1 MPCIKTANKPRAAA
15 RVKSRKLAVTAPR
28 ARRLEFRAC
37 TPSTSPMPPDPD
49 DAPPPDVEGWLERVR
64 AGDQQAARLL
74 VEHLYPQVI
83 RIVRARLPR
92 RGGEEDLAQEIFLK
106 MFSRLDQYQGQ
117 VPLAHWVSR
126 IAVTTCIDALR
137 AQRRRPELRWADLSE
152 GEADVL
158 DAVLTNENAADTA
171 DALAAHELVH
181 KLLEQLSPPD
191 RLVLQLLDL
200 EQKTLVEIRDLTGW
214 NITLIKVRAFRARRK
229 LRKHFQQLSQKE
241 RS

>member
-1 MPCIKTANKPRAAA
+1 
-15 RVKSRKLAVTAPR
+15 
-28 ARRLEFRAC
+28 
-37 TPSTSPMPPDPD
+37 MPPKS
-49 DAPPPDVEGWLERVR
+49 DADYESTPDVEGWLERVR
-64 AGDQQAARLL
+64 AGDQRAASEL

-92 RGGEEDLAQEIFLK
+92 RGGEEDLAQEVFLK

-137 AQRRRPELRWADLSE
+137 AQKRRPELRWADLSE
-152 GEADVL
+152 KEADTL
-158 DAVLTNENAADTA
+158 DAVLTRDDAADTV

-181 KLLEQLSPPD
+181 KLLGELAPQD
-191 RLVLQLLDL
+191 RLVLQLLDI
-200 EQKTLVEIRDLTGW
+200 EQKTLMEIREITGW

-229 LRKHFQQLSQKE
+229 LQKLFQQLSKRE